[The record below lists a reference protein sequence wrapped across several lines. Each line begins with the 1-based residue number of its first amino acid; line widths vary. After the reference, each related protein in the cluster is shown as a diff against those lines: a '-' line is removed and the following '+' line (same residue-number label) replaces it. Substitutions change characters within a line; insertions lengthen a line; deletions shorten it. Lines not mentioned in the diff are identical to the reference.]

1 MPRWLPLACPLERP
15 HQVKNPLAF
24 LSRLKWSIKQSI
36 FIKKEIHMQLAIT
49 QAKARLTDL
58 VRRAEAGEEIVL
70 TRHGHAVVR
79 LVAVRARPS
88 VKDKANLIA
97 AIRARAA
104 LKAVPGPAAARSQDF
119 LYDDEGLPS

>member
-1 MPRWLPLACPLERP
+1 
-15 HQVKNPLAF
+15 
-24 LSRLKWSIKQSI
+24 
-36 FIKKEIHMQLAIT
+36 MQLAIT

-119 LYDDEGLPS
+119 LYDDDGLLN